1 MKALAQLAMQL
12 EAVQKFLGIADL
24 PVQQVLTF
32 IHVPGTAELPMAD
45 LAELTNASANW

>member
-24 PVQQVLTF
+24 PIQQVPTLIQVAAT
-32 IHVPGTAELPMAD
+32 AD
-45 LAELTNASANW
+45 LLQVAMH